1 MPKPVASPTSSQFQA
16 YEQMFAYFNAKL
28 FAGWLPPVLLN
39 FSRRAKS
46 LGFFAPERWEKGKS
60 VRHEI
65 SLNPTHLK
73 SQKPVDVA
81 STLRT
86 SNILVATLGMLDRR
100 AEATAVAERALA
112 LGTNAFG
119 PNDVRLSDTLIALAA
134 VADRVIARFRATR
147 STLPSEGPAE

>member
-81 STLRT
+81 STLVHEMVH
-86 SNILVATLGMLDRR
+86 LWQQEHGKPGMVLHDSSP
-100 AEATAVAERALA
+100 L
-112 LGTNAFG
+112 
-119 PNDVRLSDTLIALAA
+119 
-134 VADRVIARFRATR
+134 
-147 STLPSEGPAE
+147 